1 MNELEE
7 LESIVALED
16 EDWETSRLAEVF
28 IDMVKSREAGELT
41 EAEFTE
47 LVGDM
52 RQTEL
57 MYDESEMTIAR
68 QRLVKVAETLA
79 KFA

>member
-1 MNELEE
+1 MKELEE
-7 LESIVALED
+7 LEAIVALEE
-16 EDWETSRLAEVF
+16 EDWEASRLAEVF
-28 IDMVKSREAGELT
+28 IDMVKSYESGELT
-41 EAEFTE
+41 EVEFVE

-57 MYDESEMTIAR
+57 MYDESEMTIVR

>member
-16 EDWETSRLAEVF
+16 EDWEASRLAEVF

-41 EAEFTE
+41 EAEFKE
-47 LVGDM
+47 M
-52 RQTEL
+52 
-57 MYDESEMTIAR
+57 ESEAR
-68 QRLVKVAETLA
+68 DVAAEAVRCGLVREVGCCLGW
-79 KFA
+79 

>member
-1 MNELEE
+1 MKELEE
-7 LESIVALED
+7 LEAIVALEE
-16 EDWETSRLAEVF
+16 EDWEASRLAEVF
-28 IDMVKSREAGELT
+28 IDMVKSYESGELT
-41 EAEFTE
+41 EVEFVE

-57 MYDESEMTIAR
+57 MYDEYEMTIVR

>member
-16 EDWETSRLAEVF
+16 EDWEASRLAEVF

-47 LVGDM
+47 LVGNYGL
-52 RQTEL
+52 RWCSSL
-57 MYDESEMTIAR
+57 AR
-68 QRLVKVAETLA
+68 SRCCGI
-79 KFA
+79 

>member
-16 EDWETSRLAEVF
+16 QDWEASRLAEVF

-57 MYDESEMTIAR
+57 LYDESEMTIAR

-79 KFA
+79 KFI